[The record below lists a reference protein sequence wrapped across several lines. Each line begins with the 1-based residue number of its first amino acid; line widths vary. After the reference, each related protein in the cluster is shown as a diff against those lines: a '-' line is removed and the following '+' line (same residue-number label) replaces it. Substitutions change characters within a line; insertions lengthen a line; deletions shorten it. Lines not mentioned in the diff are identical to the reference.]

1 MGELDVIKVLDSS
14 ADADA
19 AGSRST
25 PQHVRITSSKEEPMD
40 EDLWGTPE
48 SFEKPQQKYHR
59 EIWKFILTPKVLKL
73 TFENLSFRFSNE
85 LCVDISASIVNLA
98 EICYT

>member
-1 MGELDVIKVLDSS
+1 MGELDVIKVLDLS

-19 AGSRST
+19 A
-25 PQHVRITSSKEEPMD
+25 EEPMD